1 MSNLRRIVKIIK
13 KNKLYVW
20 LLIFIIAFNL
30 LAKFNAISTEAKLE
44 IQAKRIKSFEAKL
57 PSAERIKQMVL
68 NQSNIYAQTLFILFL
83 MSFLALIIGAIIDI
97 IFIVL
102 KASKVEIIP
111 RSSPSYKTNWKLID
125 IIRVIILF
133 VFISYMVSIGY
144 AFFKKVFG
152 LGEFDTVS
160 KMVTGMTLSY
170 VIIISL
176 LIYFISYKHRNKFKI
191 LGLHFKKFFRNIF
204 LGIVG
209 YIAIIP
215 ILALVVFIIMAISS
229 YLKYTPEPQPLLDA
243 LFIEKNPF
251 LFFYLLIII
260 CFIGPLIEELFFRGF
275 VYRALKERIGK
286 AAAVMTSAVFFAWL
300 HMTLIGFFPILILG
314 ILLAYLYE
322 KNGTLI
328 PSITVHM
335 IHNSVIVIFLYLL
348 KGLIL

>member
-30 LAKFNAISTEAKLE
+30 LAKFDAISTEAELD
-44 IQAKRIKSFEAKL
+44 IQAERIKSFEAKL
-57 PSAERIKQMVL
+57 PSAEKIKEMVL
-68 NQSNIYAQTLFILFL
+68 DQSNIYAQILFILFL
-83 MSFLALIIGAIIDI
+83 AFFLALIIGVIVDI
-97 IFIVL
+97 ILIVL
-102 KASKVEIIP
+102 KTNKVEIIP

-125 IIRVIILF
+125 VIRVIILF
-133 VFISYMVSIGY
+133 VFISYMASMGY
-144 AFFKKVFG
+144 AFFKKTFG

-160 KMVTGMTLSY
+160 KMVTGITLSH
-170 VIIISL
+170 VIITGL
-176 LIYFISYKHRNKFKI
+176 LIYFITYKHRNKFKI
-191 LGLHFKKFFRNIF
+191 LGLHFKRFFRNIF

-215 ILALVVFIIMAISS
+215 ILALVIFILTVISS

-251 LFFYLLIII
+251 FFFYLILMV

-286 AAAVMTSAVFFAWL
+286 AAAIITSAVFFAWL

-335 IHNSVIVIFLYLL
+335 IHNSVIVIFLYSL
-348 KGLIL
+348 KGLI